1 MDKEYVNIKLVVILF
16 IFFGV
21 LFGVSIGIK
30 IESERHVSRSCQP
43 TITSER
49 IDPLLFLDVSLFV
62 NETYRTV
69 LRTDKDLFWKMT
81 SADMKALVDEK
92 FGIGVYQEYINEI
105 VRRGR
110 EPNEERVERIRKLM
124 RPLVNVSL

>member
-1 MDKEYVNIKLVVILF
+1 
-16 IFFGV
+16 
-21 LFGVSIGIK
+21 
-30 IESERHVSRSCQP
+30 
-43 TITSER
+43 
-49 IDPLLFLDVSLFV
+49 
-62 NETYRTV
+62 
-69 LRTDKDLFWKMT
+69 MT